1 MENTD
6 TKTNL
11 VLPKGFDVFAISNV
25 QYKLQMLYIHLN
37 TTAEL
42 VFVLFSSFFSSV
54 WVCYS
59 YDPIIFSYFQRGPPQ
74 YFWVSRIYEEKE
86 SSLSFGQIFFIKK
99 FNSVFPHCLFE

>member
-54 WVCYS
+54 
-59 YDPIIFSYFQRGPPQ
+59 
-74 YFWVSRIYEEKE
+74 
-86 SSLSFGQIFFIKK
+86 
-99 FNSVFPHCLFE
+99 